1 MRLGGVLLVHAGIDI
16 DMDGSTGAR
25 DALQW
30 ISLLPKITFGNACSC
45 SYEASRVNGYGC
57 AHFAHVP
64 GTDVHILP
72 DALTCAHC
80 KCR

>member
-1 MRLGGVLLVHAGIDI
+1 MHAGIDI

-30 ISLLPKITFGNACSC
+30 ISLLPQITFGNACSC
-45 SYEASRVNGYGC
+45 SSYEASRVNGYGC
-57 AHFAHVP
+57 AKFAHFAHVP
-64 GTDVHILP
+64 STDVHIFT

-80 KCR
+80 R